1 MGIRLK
7 GGLPKDN
14 GAVHVAGEL
23 DEDTGTD
30 VWLVL
35 RCSAEDSIRHNETGE
50 MTHALRIQ
58 SVEATT
64 AGAEF
69 ATRLQTL
76 HDDMREKRT
85 GSRQLQ
91 FGSDEGIS
99 GSSTGDESEAERQAR
114 LYAAEQEAA
123 AREAAEDA
131 AAANDAAD
139 PDAGTAEPAAP
150 DTEDTPA
157 VSEPENGSQ
166 GVPPATFAGPDASG
180 DDVTPADPPVDL
192 TSARKTRGGTRGRS
206 GRGSRARA

>member
-14 GAVHVAGEL
+14 GAVHVASDL

-30 VWLVL
+30 VWVIL

-58 SVEATT
+58 TVEATT

-91 FGSDEGIS
+91 FGTDEGLS
-99 GSSTGDESEAERQAR
+99 GASTGDESETERAAR
-114 LYAAEQEAA
+114 LLAAEQEAA
-123 AREAAEDA
+123 EREAQQDAERAAAESGGTGDGAED
-131 AAANDAAD
+131 
-139 PDAGTAEPAAP
+139 PAAQ
-150 DTEDTPA
+150 
-157 VSEPENGSQ
+157 NGSQ
-166 GVPPATFAGPDASG
+166 SVPPATFTGPDATA
-180 DDVTPADPPVDL
+180 DDVKPADAPTTDL
-192 TSARKTRGGTRGRS
+192 TAARAARTHTGRARPAGKGRGRS
-206 GRGSRARA
+206 QRA